1 MEPRTWHMLGNSFI
15 PWTQPIPSQGL
26 NFELIWMTCV
36 KQAALLDFIVPTYS
50 LCTPFHFFSIL
61 LLLSITPSPFY
72 SPGDQMT
79 LGLSSTL
86 PLRAN
91 ANLFFPSIHLYSRTS
106 IQSFFPF
113 QYWFLHFQRAGA
125 PNWIHHNLLLM
136 GLASIAPLKPS
147 LTY

>member
-61 LLLSITPSPFY
+61 LLLSITPSPLF
-72 SPGDQMT
+72 SGRSDDPGAQQHPPPK
-79 LGLSSTL
+79 SECKS
-86 PLRAN
+86 
-91 ANLFFPSIHLYSRTS
+91 FFPSIHLYSRTS

>member
-91 ANLFFPSIHLYSRTS
+91 ANLFSHPFICTLGLPFSLSFHFNTGFCTSRGPVHLIGY
-106 IQSFFPF
+106 IIIC
-113 QYWFLHFQRAGA
+113 Y
-125 PNWIHHNLLLM
+125 
-136 GLASIAPLKPS
+136 
-147 LTY
+147 